1 MATFLEPIKKIEKI
15 KLNLYLEMLAN
26 FSLEGIYIQKK
37 IIIKNFKNIIWSSQ
51 KNSHT
56 HFFRAGI
63 MIILVNF

>member
-37 IIIKNFKNIIWSSQ
+37 IIIKNFPSSGGSRNIL
-51 KNSHT
+51 K
-56 HFFRAGI
+56 
-63 MIILVNF
+63 